1 LDEGGKVV
9 ILYILGAGKYGKEI
23 EDVSEQTNQFTS
35 IQFLDDKLET
45 KISDFAHYISE
56 GAEFYVAFG
65 DNELRG
71 KWCSAVKEAG
81 GKLSTIIHPTAYIS
95 PKAIIHPG
103 TAILPKAVVNT
114 YSIIEEGSIINT
126 GAIVDHDSIIGR
138 CGHVCV
144 GAIVKADNHIP
155 SGMKVEAGVVIERG
169 EYK

>member
-1 LDEGGKVV
+1 MA
-9 ILYILGAGKYGKEI
+9 LYILGAGKYGKEI
-23 EDVSEQTNQFTS
+23 EDVAEQTNQFTS
-35 IQFLDDKLET
+35 IRFLDDKLEV
-45 KISDFAHYISE
+45 KLSNFE
-56 GAEFYVAFG
+56 GFVGEDSEFYVAFG

-71 KWCSAVKEAG
+71 KWCSAVKAAG
-81 GKLSTIIHPTAYIS
+81 GKLSTIIHPTAYVS
-95 PKAIIHPG
+95 PKTTIEPG

-126 GAIVDHDSIIGR
+126 GAIVDHDTTIGKAA
-138 CGHVCV
+138 HICV